1 MIVIKFGGHAMT
13 DKNGDFAQTVKSAIS
28 HGVEIVI
35 VHGGGPQIDKG
46 LQQAGL
52 TSEFVGGFRKTTPE
66 IFAVVES
73 VLVEQVGPSVAHRL
87 QSAGVGAQAMSGRRG
102 HTLVAKKLNTLV
114 NGESADLGFVGD
126 VTNVH
131 LETIHQI
138 LSEGKIPVIAPI
150 ASSEDGDT
158 GFNVNADL
166 AAAAISGALDASAL
180 IIMTDVEGIYRNWP
194 DTDSL
199 ISEISASDLNALK
212 STFADGIAPKVQAAL
227 DAIAK
232 GSKAVR
238 IIDGTKPSALAD
250 ALDNHGGTLV
260 RA

>member
-1 MIVIKFGGHAMT
+1 MIVIKFGGHAMN
-13 DKNGDFAQTVKSAIS
+13 DENGDFAQTVKHAIS
-28 HGVEIVI
+28 EGVNMVI
-35 VHGGGPQIDKG
+35 VHGGGPQIDKA
-46 LQQAGL
+46 LKLAGV

-66 IFAVVES
+66 IFRIVES
-73 VLVEQVGPSVAHRL
+73 VLVDHVGPSVAHHL
-87 QSAGVGAQAMSGRRG
+87 QSAGVGAEAMSGRRG
-102 HTLVAKKLNTLV
+102 HTLVAQKMNTLV
-114 NGESADLGFVGD
+114 NGESADLGLVGD
-126 VTNVH
+126 VTQVR
-131 LETIHQI
+131 LEAIQQI

-150 ASSEDGDT
+150 ASSDDGDT

-180 IIMTDVEGIYRNWP
+180 IIMTDVEGIYRHWP
-194 DTDSL
+194 DTSSL
-199 ISEISASDLNALK
+199 ITEISADELSAIK
-212 STFADGIAPKVQAAL
+212 ATFADGMAPKVQAAL

-250 ALDNHGGTLV
+250 ALSHHGGTLV

>member
-13 DKNGDFAQTVKSAIS
+13 DENGDFAQTVKSAIS
-28 HGVEIVI
+28 NGVEIVI
-35 VHGGGPQIDKG
+35 VHGGGPQIDKA
-46 LQQAGL
+46 LQQAQI

-73 VLVEQVGPSVAHRL
+73 VLVDQVGPSVAHHL

-102 HTLVAKKLNTLV
+102 HTLVAKKLKTLV

-138 LSEGKIPVIAPI
+138 LSEGKIPIIAPI

-194 DTDSL
+194 DINSL
-199 ISEISASDLNALK
+199 IDEITAADLNAIK
-212 STFADGIAPKVQAAL
+212 ATFADGMAPKVQAAL
-227 DAIAK
+227 DAISK

-238 IIDGTKPSALAD
+238 IIDGTRPSALAD
-250 ALDNHGGTLV
+250 ALENHGGTLV